1 MMVTRTHVVMDGE
14 LVERHCTNSTSE
26 TYHGDQWVA
35 VEIEAR
41 GNELIE
47 HFVDG
52 VSVLRYAGPQLNDGT
67 PLHAGTISLQSESH
81 PLEFRKVEL
90 LDLSAGS

>member
-1 MMVTRTHVVMDGE
+1 MDGE

-35 VEIEAR
+35 VEIQVR

-52 VSVLRYAGPQLNDGT
+52 VSVLRYSEPQLNDGT

-90 LDLSAGS
+90 LDLSAD